1 MAINDVL
8 FINNC
13 DMWDLDIDCRMK
25 KELKKELAEKYQ
37 ANDVNEPPEK

>member
-25 KELKKELAEKYQ
+25 KELTEKYQ
-37 ANDVNEPPEK
+37 TNNVNEPSEK